1 MNPRRQAKKI
11 LRLYGKAEYQARI
24 DYIKGFLPEEPSYV
38 GRIGFR
44 HLGKRCLMIVLI
56 LTLTLAMAVVTASA
70 FGIQLFGFKL
80 FEYSD
85 HTEITR
91 DEEVVLEGE
100 ARFYEPTYVPEGYEL
115 ISEDGF
121 EDLDKWLVYQD
132 KEGNYLYIDQSIS
145 DSFMANI
152 NNENCEI
159 GKEIIN
165 EMEVYVYDYY
175 DDEEGSMYVLEK
187 NGTYIDISGVMDDLE
202 FEKIIKGL
210 K

>member
-11 LRLYGKAEYQARI
+11 LKLYGKAEYQARL

-38 GRIGFR
+38 GRIGWR
-44 HLGKRCLMIVLI
+44 YLGKRCLVIALI
-56 LTLTLAMAVVTASA
+56 LTLTLAIAVVTASA
-70 FGIQLFGFKL
+70 FGIQLFGFSL
-80 FEYSD
+80 FEHSD

-121 EDLDKWLVYQD
+121 EDLDKWYVYQNE
-132 KEGNYLYIDQSIS
+132 EGDYLYIDQSVAEN
-145 DSFMANI
+145 FMANI
-152 NNENCEI
+152 NNEDREVRQ
-159 GKEIIN
+159 EIID
-165 EMEVYVYDYY
+165 EMEVYIYDYHN
-175 DDEEGSMYVLEK
+175 DEGMMYVLNK
-187 NGTYIDISGVMDDLE
+187 NGTYIDVSGMMDETE
-202 FEKIIKGL
+202 FEKIIYGL